1 MPTAIICSRVNRTGG
16 EEAEELDNGQLRRAG
31 KGYVLGVSSADVF
44 RSWGKRRS
52 VAGTS
57 FEMTELNSEH
67 SEVHRLQNNLQA
79 IGEVNDTG

>member
-1 MPTAIICSRVNRTGG
+1 VPTAIICSRVNRTGG

-57 FEMTELNSEH
+57 FEMTELNSE
-67 SEVHRLQNNLQA
+67 VHRLQNNLQA